1 MRILELGKFYPPH
14 HGGIE
19 TLLRSW
25 CVGFA
30 QKGAHVDCVVAND
43 NARSESK
50 LIEGVHVH
58 RCGSYGTLLSTS
70 ISPAYC
76 LKACQ
81 LPSDLWHIHFPNP
94 LADLTTLLGL
104 GDRKLVISY
113 HSDVIRQAH
122 LMRLYGPLLHRV
134 LRRADRIIVATP
146 KHLEFSPWLAP
157 HADRVSCIPFGIDLQ
172 RFDAAN
178 RDPTKIST
186 LRALAKGRKVV
197 LNVGR
202 LVPYKGQCF
211 LLDACRDLDVDL
223 WLVGTGPLE
232 AELKARAEALG
243 LGNRVRFWGAVEDE
257 LLPSILH
264 ACDVFAFPSITPN
277 EAFGLVQV
285 EAMAC
290 GKPVICCD
298 LKSGVPFVNLH
309 QQTGLVV
316 PPQDTQAL
324 RAALIQLLSN
334 PTQAHSLGQ
343 AGRTRAHNEF
353 SLQVMV
359 DRYWDCFNSVFPA
372 RA

>member
-1 MRILELGKFYPPH
+1 M
-14 HGGIE
+14 
-19 TLLRSW
+19 
-25 CVGFA
+25 
-30 QKGAHVDCVVAND
+30 
-43 NARSESK
+43 
-50 LIEGVHVH
+50 
-58 RCGSYGTLLSTS
+58 
-70 ISPAYC
+70 
-76 LKACQ
+76 
-81 LPSDLWHIHFPNP
+81 
-94 LADLTTLLGL
+94 
-104 GDRKLVISY
+104 
-113 HSDVIRQAH
+113 
-122 LMRLYGPLLHRV
+122 
-134 LRRADRIIVATP
+134 
-146 KHLEFSPWLAP
+146 
-157 HADRVSCIPFGIDLQ
+157 
-172 RFDAAN
+172 
-178 RDPTKIST
+178 
-186 LRALAKGRKVV
+186 
-197 LNVGR
+197 
-202 LVPYKGQCF
+202 
-211 LLDACRDLDVDL
+211 DVDL

-334 PTQAHSLGQ
+334 PAQAHSLGQ

-359 DRYWDCFNSVFPA
+359 DRYWGCFNALLASQA
-372 RA
+372 